1 MKLVG
6 VSGFIGSGK
15 TTLLKYV
22 KTMKNVLIIE
32 ADEIAREFLYHKDVV
47 RFIENNVSE
56 AIKDNIIDKSILRII
71 VFNNTFLNNQFT
83 SLMWPLI
90 SNKIKTIVS
99 NNMDKDMIVV
109 EAAMINGIDM
119 KFDKKI
125 LLKKKWTKRFSDTLK
140 RDKRGMNEF
149 KKITKYQKEQL
160 KNCEF
165 DYVIKNNY
173 NISQFHKQIKKII
186 DEILMS

>member
-56 AIKDNIIDKSILRII
+56 AIKDNIIDKSILRNI

-125 LLKKKWTKRFSDTLK
+125 LLKKKWIKRFSDTLK